1 MPTKKEVLIAC
12 TQLLEERTTRLNEA
26 MAASREAANSETKSS
41 AGDKY
46 ETTRELMQ
54 AEMERL
60 SHQLAEVSKLRE
72 ALYQAEMAVP
82 ANVISIGSTVKTNR
96 GTYFLAAGLGKIT
109 VGAEDVFVISTASP
123 IGQLLVGKRVG
134 DEIVFNGV
142 TQRILAVG

>member
-12 TQLLEERTTRLNEA
+12 TNLLDERTTRLNEA

-82 ANVISIGSTVKTNR
+82 TDVISIGSTVKTNR
-96 GTYFLAAGLGKIT
+96 GTYFLAAGLGKIA
-109 VGAEDVFVISTASP
+109 VGAEDVFVISAASP
-123 IGQLLVGKRVG
+123 IGQLLVGKTVG
-134 DEIVFNGV
+134 EEIVFNGV
-142 TQRILAVG
+142 SQRILAVG

>member
-1 MPTKKEVLIAC
+1 MPTKKEVIAAC
-12 TQLLEERTTRLNEA
+12 NHVLDERTTRLNEA

-60 SHQLAEVSKLRE
+60 SHQLAEVSKLKE

-82 ANVISIGSTVKTNR
+82 GEEISIGSTVKTNR
-96 GTYFLAAGLGKIT
+96 GTYFLAAGLGKII
-109 VGAEDVFVISTASP
+109 VDAEDVYVISTASP
-123 IGQLLVGKRVG
+123 IGQLLVGKKVG
-134 DEIVFNGV
+134 EEIVFNGV
-142 TQRILAVG
+142 SQRILAVG